1 MIGINRAAPGG
12 ALSHFSNQCQ
22 GRLRMAEA
30 KDTSLLVKRSE
41 LFAGLPSSVYASI
54 LSGARPRDFKFRDV
68 MYFAGDPI
76 KQILMLTEGRVKI
89 TQLSEGGTEVIL
101 RLSIPGDL
109 ISELALVPGGS
120 HSSTAQALQDCT
132 VLAWDSATF
141 EAALERF
148 PDFRNN
154 AKRILERRLKEFER
168 RYCEVSTETV
178 SPRLA
183 HSLLRLMEQIGHKV
197 NSHIEINVSQEA
209 LAQMTAMTSFTV
221 CRLLTNWEAQGLVKL
236 RRETIE
242 IHSVPRLAG
251 LSKYK

>member
-1 MIGINRAAPGG
+1 MTV
-12 ALSHFSNQCQ
+12 
-22 GRLRMAEA
+22 EA
-30 KDTSLLVKRSE
+30 KDKFSSVKKSE
-41 LFAGLPSSVYASI
+41 LFLNLPSSVYEAIVAS
-54 LSGARPRDFKFRDV
+54 ARPRDFKFREV

-101 RLSIPGDL
+101 RLSVPGDL

-148 PDFRNN
+148 PDFRSN
-154 AKRILERRLKEFER
+154 AKRILERRLEEFER

-183 HSLLRLMEQIGHKV
+183 HSLVRLLDQIGQKV
-197 NSHIEINVSQEA
+197 NGHVEINVSQEA

-221 CRLLTNWEAQGLVKL
+221 CRLLTNWEDQGFVKL

-242 IHSVPRLAG
+242 IHDVPRLLG
-251 LSKYK
+251 LCKPK